1 MKLIFLVFDFLVTLY
16 YTVYAKVCYFVP
28 AVAVI
33 IPGARRYQ
41 NEHIIAVGGWL
52 RALSVV
58 P

>member
-1 MKLIFLVFDFLVTLY
+1 M
-16 YTVYAKVCYFVP
+16 YAKACYFVP

-52 RALSVV
+52 GALSVV